1 MRGRWFA
8 LTAAQGLAVALAL
21 LFNATGAQAGEH
33 LILRFNKTHGA
44 YPLSGLTSDAAG
56 NLYGTTYGGG
66 ENDCGIVFELSPG
79 SGGQWT
85 ETVLYSFRGCQLATL
100 VPRGTMAIDKNGNL
114 YGVQLGYVDSG
125 QIFELMKGANG
136 AWTYRVIYA
145 FGSNGNNE
153 GSPSTDLTLDAAG
166 NLYGTT
172 SLDSTGSFDGEV
184 FELSPQ
190 PNGSW
195 KETVLYTFP
204 APNGVGFPAAG
215 VTFDNQGNLYGGAFY
230 GSNGAFGA
238 VYELSPQ
245 ANGPWTLTLLHNFTS
260 SDIPNS
266 KLTFDSSGNLY
277 GTTGQ
282 SYSSEVFKL
291 SPTVGGMWKETT
303 IHTFTSGSDG
313 TYPQGTLVFDA
324 AGSLY
329 GTTSYGGLG
338 CNGSLCGV
346 VYRLTPQSG
355 GTWKETI
362 LHHFESAEDGSEPQA
377 GLLLDNSGHLYG
389 TTPYGGGRYGY
400 GTVFQI
406 TP

>member
-1 MRGRWFA
+1 MTGRGVAF
-8 LTAAQGLAVALAL
+8 TMAQALAVALAF
-21 LFNATGAQAGEH
+21 LFSATVAQAGEH
-33 LILRFNKTHGA
+33 LILKFNKTEGA

-56 NLYGTTYGGG
+56 NLFGMTVGGG
-66 ENDCGIVFELSPG
+66 EKNCGTVFELSPG

-85 ETVLYSFRGCQLATL
+85 ETLLFSFQGCRFEAL
-100 VPRGTMAIDKNGNL
+100 VPRGTMAIDQEGNL
-114 YGVQLGYVDSG
+114 YGIQVGYSNSG
-125 QIFELMKGANG
+125 QIFELVKGANG
-136 AWTYRVIYA
+136 AWAYRVIYV
-145 FGSNGNNE
+145 FGSNGSSE
-153 GSPSTDLTLDAAG
+153 GIPNTDLTWDSAG

-172 SLDSTGSFDGEV
+172 SAEFGAINGEV

-190 PNGSW
+190 PNGNW
-195 KETVLYTFP
+195 KESVLYTFP
-204 APNGVGFPAAG
+204 APNGVGFPVAG
-215 VTFDNQGNLYGGAFY
+215 VTFDNEGNLYGGAFY

-238 VYELSPQ
+238 VYKLSPQ
-245 ANGPWTLTLLHNFTS
+245 GNGPWTLTLLYNFTS
-260 SDIPNS
+260 GDIPDS

-282 SYSSEVFKL
+282 VNYSEAFKL
-291 SPTVGGMWKETT
+291 SPTVGGRWKETT

-313 TYPQGTLVFDA
+313 SYPQGTLVFDA
-324 AGSLY
+324 SGSLY
-329 GTTSYGGLG
+329 GTTAAGGLG

-362 LHHFESAEDGSEPQA
+362 LHHFESAEDGSQPQA
-377 GLLLDNSGHLYG
+377 GLLLDNAGHLYG
-389 TTPYGGGRYGY
+389 TTEYGGGRYGY